1 MAQDTTER
9 LLNRLHAL
17 VGPDGLLL
25 DATAQAPDLGDRPG
39 GPVGR
44 TRVVVLP
51 ANTTETAAVV
61 RLCSEARTPLVIRG
75 GNNATDGGGGAQ
87 VVLGTRRLNRV
98 RAVDPVNNTLALD
111 AGVLMAHA
119 QAVARDVDR
128 FLPLGPGVQG
138 SRTVGGTVA
147 ANAGGESALRHG
159 NIRELVVGLE
169 VVLPDGRI
177 WNGMRCLRGTDTGYD
192 LRGLFIGS
200 EGTLGVVTGVVL
212 RMRAPWA
219 LHASA
224 SPVPSGAPVVHDS
237 RLCRSP
243 VELDLMLRIKQA
255 IDPNQIMNPGRV
267 P

>member
-1 MAQDTTER
+1 MAQDTTQR

-25 DATAQAPDLGDRPG
+25 DATAQASDLGDRMG
-39 GPVGR
+39 GSVGR

-75 GNNATDGGGGAQ
+75 GSNAMNPGGAQ
-87 VVLGTRRLNRV
+87 VMLGTRRLNRV
-98 RAVDPVNNTLALD
+98 RAVDPVHDTLTLD

-128 FLPLGPGVQG
+128 FLPLGPGEQG
-138 SRTVGGTVA
+138 SRTVGGTLA

-200 EGTLGVVTGVVL
+200 EGTLGVITGVVL
-212 RMRAPWA
+212 RMTAPWA

-224 SPVPSGAPVVHDS
+224 SPVPSGAPVVQAS
-237 RLCRSP
+237 RPCRSP

-255 IDPNQIMNPGRV
+255 IDPNQIMNPGGV